1 MIIDKDHILKLADLA
16 KITISEEEADSYI
29 SDINKI
35 LELISEIKDVDTSG
49 VEPLSNVLDQ
59 LSDTREDKPTMKLD
73 RDEALENAP
82 ESDGV
87 YFQVPPTIKHNKEN
101 IKDEED

>member
-1 MIIDKDHILKLADLA
+1 MVIDKDHILKLADLA

-35 LELISEIKDVDTSG
+35 LSLVSQIKEINTEDI
-49 VEPLSNVLDQ
+49 EPLSHVLDQ
-59 LSDTREDKPTMKLD
+59 YSETRADKAEFELD
-73 RDEALENAP
+73 RDESLSNAP
-82 ESDGV
+82 ETDGV

-101 IKDEED
+101 SNE